1 MIAVRRA
8 SLTLADIASLTGA
21 VPHEGA
27 DLSYE
32 ITNVAPIDHA
42 GPGDLAFLESSKF
55 ADALATTGAGAVLT
69 VERFAPRVPAGVNL
83 LLTRKPYQA
92 FVTVARE
99 FHRGRLRPASP
110 FEADGV
116 MPGAHVHA
124 SATLAA
130 DVTVDPGAVIGPRV
144 TIGAGGMIGANV
156 VIGADVQIGV
166 ECSICS
172 GSTVVDSVLGD
183 RVIIHPGCRIGQD
196 GFGYVPGRTGHVK
209 VPQVGRVVIG
219 NDVEIGAGTTID
231 RGGMR
236 DTIIGDGTKIDN
248 LVQIGHNCVIGRHCI
263 IVAQSGLS
271 GSVTLEDGAVLGA
284 RVGIY
289 PHVTVHKGAQLQARA
304 TVRRDVPA
312 GEAWGGL
319 LNAKPLRQSERELIA
334 IGKLTRGGSADAEP
348 ADASAK
354 DGTD

>member
-1 MIAVRRA
+1 MDAMSRQA

-21 VPHEGA
+21 VPRDGA

-42 GPGDLAFLESSKF
+42 GAGDLAFLESNRF
-55 ADALATTGAGAVLT
+55 ADALATTSAGAVLT
-69 VERFAPRVPAGVNL
+69 IERFAPHVPPGVNL
-83 LLTRKPYQA
+83 LLTREPYRA

-116 MPGAHVHA
+116 MPGAHVHP
-124 SATLAA
+124 SATLGAG
-130 DVTVDPGAVIGPRV
+130 VTVDPGAVIGPRV
-144 TIGAGGMIGANV
+144 TIGAGSMIGANV
-156 VIGADVQIGV
+156 VIGADVRVGA

-172 GSTVVDSVLGD
+172 GSTIVDAVLGD
-183 RVIIHPGCRIGQD
+183 RVIVHSGCRIGQD
-196 GFGYVPGRTGHVK
+196 GFGYVSGRAGHMK
-209 VPQVGRVVIG
+209 IPQVGRVVIG

-236 DTIIGDGTKIDN
+236 DTIIGEGTKIDN
-248 LVQIGHNCVIGRHCI
+248 LVQIGHNVVIGRDCI

-271 GSVTLEDGAVLGA
+271 GSVTLEDGVVLAA
-284 RVGIY
+284 RVGVY
-289 PHVTVHKGAQLQARA
+289 PHVRVRKGAQLQARA
-304 TVRRDVPA
+304 TVRRDVPP
-312 GEAWGGL
+312 GVIWGGL
-319 LNAKPLRQSERELIA
+319 LNAKPLRRSMREMIA
-334 IGKLTRGGSADAEP
+334 IERLVGDGADTDP

>member
-1 MIAVRRA
+1 MISVACQA

-21 VPHEGA
+21 VPCKSA
-27 DLSYE
+27 ILSHR

-42 GPGDLAFLESSKF
+42 GPSDLAFLESNKF

-69 VERFAPRVPAGVNL
+69 LERFAPRVPAGVNM
-83 LLTRKPYQA
+83 LLTREPYRD

-99 FHRGRLRPASP
+99 FHRGRLRPTSP

-116 MPGAHVHA
+116 MSGAHVHP
-124 SATLAA
+124 SATLGTG
-130 DVTVDPGAVIGPRV
+130 VTVDPGAVIGPRV
-144 TIGAGGMIGANV
+144 TIGAGSMIGANV
-156 VIGADVQIGV
+156 VIGADVRIGA

-172 GSTVVDSVLGD
+172 GSTIVDSVLGN

-196 GFGYVPGRTGHVK
+196 GFGYVSGRAGHVK

-219 NDVEIGAGTTID
+219 DDVEIGAGTTID

-248 LVQIGHNCVIGRHCI
+248 LVQIGHNCIIGRHCI

-271 GSVTLEDGAVLGA
+271 GSVTLEDGVVLAA

-289 PHVTVHKGAQLQARA
+289 PHVTVHKGAQLMARS
-304 TVRRDVPA
+304 TVRRDVPVN
-312 GEAWGGL
+312 GRYGGL
-319 LNAKPLRQSERELIA
+319 LNAKPVRQSMREMIA
-334 IGKLTRGGSADAEP
+334 IENLVTGDADTDP
-348 ADASAK
+348 AD
-354 DGTD
+354 